1 MSEYIHEIVLQ
12 EFVID
17 NIADLDLT
25 VQYKRSSR
33 MKLVDAVANRKGTFW
48 DLNAKL
54 ENGIWIPL
62 EVNGSPVIFWRISTI
77 KIRSFPNSRTAME
90 SFWY

>member
-54 ENGIWIPL
+54 ENGMITTVA
-62 EVNGSPVIFWRISTI
+62 ESTT
-77 KIRSFPNSRTAME
+77 PATAWNASE
-90 SFWY
+90 

>member
-33 MKLVDAVANRKGTFW
+33 MKLVECRGQQKGNILGLKCKAGKRNMDSFGGGM
-48 DLNAKL
+48 DLQ
-54 ENGIWIPL
+54 
-62 EVNGSPVIFWRISTI
+62 
-77 KIRSFPNSRTAME
+77 
-90 SFWY
+90 